1 MKHLDILSILSA
13 LFSCLKNRALR
24 FPPTIGLMLIA
35 ILLSHTSGHLFLA
48 AVTIPV
54 VLAARLV
61 TAGSPV
67 SLVRLFCLSC
77 GKESAGSSQ
86 EQSAPIVVWGPTPRL
101 TPSYPEP
108 GSVVDLKLTGRFLYL
123 NEA

>member
-1 MKHLDILSILSA
+1 M
-13 LFSCLKNRALR
+13 
-24 FPPTIGLMLIA
+24 
-35 ILLSHTSGHLFLA
+35 
-48 AVTIPV
+48 TIPV

-61 TAGSPV
+61 TADSTV
-67 SLVRLFCLSC
+67 SLMRLFCLSY

-86 EQSAPIVVWGPTPRL
+86 EQSAPVVVWGPTFRL

-108 GSVVDLKLTGRFLYL
+108 GSVIDLKLAGRFLYL